1 MGRMH
6 SQKFAVFSL
15 PSATAAEDT
24 LSDVEPLT
32 EPVVGGLT
40 HVIEQMPALLW
51 TTDVE
56 LEITHVYGN
65 GLGRLQRSPS
75 HLVGMPVESI
85 FESDDHDFPAL
96 AAHKGALGGH
106 ARSFEFTLGGSTFW
120 GNVEPLF
127 NADWNLVG
135 TIGIAVDITE
145 RKLAEEQRRRDETHR
160 RDCDKRQ
167 SLMRLAGGM
176 AHHFNNMLTA
186 MMGYASVAR
195 NELPADHPAR
205 RHIDEIEKIAIDAAD
220 LSHQLQTFGQ
230 RHQPHTETVELSEL
244 IETSKPMLQAIL
256 PPSITL
262 RTELLDGLPSL
273 NADPEQLRRLLVQLL
288 YQASESIGADAGT
301 VVLRTQLFSGQ
312 PGLAFNQ
319 ADCAELPAGEY
330 VWLQVSDTGPGLDDE
345 AKEQLFEPFP
355 SGAEGSR
362 GPGLATALG
371 IVHGHRGAIVV
382 SSKVGLG
389 TTWHILLPAAP
400 SSVEAPESYF

>member
-1 MGRMH
+1 
-6 SQKFAVFSL
+6 
-15 PSATAAEDT
+15 
-24 LSDVEPLT
+24 
-32 EPVVGGLT
+32 
-40 HVIEQMPALLW
+40 
-51 TTDVE
+51 
-56 LEITHVYGN
+56 
-65 GLGRLQRSPS
+65 
-75 HLVGMPVESI
+75 
-85 FESDDHDFPAL
+85 
-96 AAHKGALGGH
+96 
-106 ARSFEFTLGGSTFW
+106 
-120 GNVEPLF
+120 
-127 NADWNLVG
+127 
-135 TIGIAVDITE
+135 
-145 RKLAEEQRRRDETHR
+145 
-160 RDCDKRQ
+160 
-167 SLMRLAGGM
+167 MRLAGGM

-205 RHIDEIEKIAIDAAD
+205 RHIDEIEKIAIGAAD

-301 VVLRTQLFSGQ
+301 VILRTQLFSGQ

-345 AKEQLFEPFP
+345 AKEHLFEPFP

-382 SSKVGLG
+382 SSKVGLARPG
-389 TTWHILLPAAP
+389 TSCCRRPPVRWRRPSLTFERGHGATFMSSLP
-400 SSVEAPESYF
+400 PEPMEPVPPPGRSLTYGRGRDNRRRDSLFTA